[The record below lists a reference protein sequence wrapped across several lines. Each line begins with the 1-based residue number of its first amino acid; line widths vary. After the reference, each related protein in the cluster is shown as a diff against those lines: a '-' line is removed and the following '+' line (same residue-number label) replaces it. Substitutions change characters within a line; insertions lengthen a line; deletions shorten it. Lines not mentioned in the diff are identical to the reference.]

1 MKRKYF
7 KTKKEY
13 LSIAIKR
20 TCFLKKIKRRIK
32 KISAA
37 FSSSVGS
44 TLAGIV
50 YLKRIQKKKIKNN
63 LKFFYFFKTHCVNHF
78 SNTLRFFG
86 DFFFINSFT
95 FFFKNFIFFNNIS
108 QVVNLFNYESE
119 EDKIKTIELLKEDY
133 LFYSNLNSSLSP
145 YEEIIEIKKKTIV
158 IFLNV
163 FLKKKKNF
171 KINSFFFFLFFLKKI
186 KKK

>member
-7 KTKKEY
+7 KFKNEY
-13 LSIAIKR
+13 LSLAKKR
-20 TCFLKKIKRRIK
+20 MCFLKKIKRRIK

-37 FSSSVGS
+37 SSTSIGN
-44 TLAGIV
+44 TLDGIV
-50 YLKRIQKKKIKNN
+50 NLERIQKKRTKIN
-63 LKFFYFFKTHCVNHF
+63 LQSFYFFKTHCVNHF

-119 EDKIKTIELLKEDY
+119 EDKLKTIESLKEDY
-133 LFYSNLNSSLSP
+133 LFYSNLSSSLAP
-145 YEEIIEIKKKTIV
+145 YEEITEIKKKTIV
-158 IFLNV
+158 IFLNI
-163 FLKKKKNF
+163 FLKRKKNF
-171 KINSFFFFLFFLKKI
+171 KINSFFFFIFFLKKI
-186 KKK
+186 KNK